1 MYKQIQE
8 IVDRFNG
15 KHFNGVLLQL
25 ENNTQK
31 PEDAIK
37 EALSDGYTQ
46 EQAQAIADNL
56 GYLAVYIE
64 FPVVEYSE
72 YCDVSFS
79 YTRLQQDLTAKFK
92 EYVPEGTEFEII
104 IDGFSTEF
112 IGPNYPES
120 D

>member
-8 IVDRFNG
+8 IVDKFDG
-15 KHFNGVLLQL
+15 KYFNGVLLEL

-37 EALSDGYTQ
+37 EALSDGHTQ
-46 EQAQAIADNL
+46 EFAQAYADNL
-56 GYLAVYIE
+56 GYLEVYID
-64 FPVVEYSE
+64 FPMIEYSE
-72 YCDVSFS
+72 YCEVDFNYSK
-79 YTRLQQDLTAKFK
+79 LQEDLAGEFK
-92 EYVPEGTEFEII
+92 RYVPEGTEFKAYIGGEI
-104 IDGFSTEF
+104 EF